1 MLQIYGLQHFVL
13 ENVPKKAILAAME
26 RFCRSFVRGFVACLR
41 YFAVFL
47 FLVVFNHPVDVPFV
61 SGGSCG
67 CAQAAT
73 PESCCWS
80 SRVLKLLRNE
90 LVVYL

>member
-26 RFCRSFVRGFVACLR
+26 RFCRSFVRGFVAHLC
-41 YFAVFL
+41 YFGAVL
-47 FLVVFNHPVDVPFV
+47 SLVVFNHPVDVPFV

-67 CAQAAT
+67 CAQVAT
-73 PESCCWS
+73 PEVHCRC
-80 SRVLKLLRNE
+80 SRVLKMLVNE
-90 LVVYL
+90 CKAHL